1 MGAGPSLQDTL
12 FDMKMAAKKL
22 TRDHQKCLKNEVAAK
37 KKLKDAI
44 AKGNLDGARIYAE
57 NA

>member
-1 MGAGPSLQDTL
+1 
-12 FDMKMAAKKL
+12 MKMAAKKL
-22 TRDHQKCLKNEVAAK
+22 TRDHQKCLKNEAAAK
-37 KKLKDAI
+37 KKLKNAI